1 MGSLYKDIRSFL
13 KSRKRFSKQ
22 ISNLHQEFN
31 KFLNHTSFK
40 NRGFSVQ
47 WEERYPCL
55 NDKTADTPFDTH
67 YVFHLAW
74 AARILA
80 QTKPIEHIDISSSL
94 HFPTIVSAFIPIK
107 FYDYRPADLKLD
119 RLSSEHADLNQ
130 LPFADNSVPSIS
142 CMHTIE
148 HVGLGRYG
156 DTIDFDGD
164 LKSINELKRVTA
176 SKGDLLFVVP
186 VGNPRILFNAHRIYS
201 YEQIM
206 EYFKGFTLME
216 FALIK
221 DDKNGI
227 GLIRN
232 ANPELVKEQ
241 QYGCGCFWFKKQ

>member
-1 MGSLYKDIRSFL
+1 MGTLYKDIRSFL
-13 KSRKRFSKQ
+13 KSRKRLSKQ
-22 ISNLHQEFN
+22 ISNLHEEFS
-31 KFLNHTSFK
+31 KFLNHASFK

-55 NDKTADTPFDTH
+55 NDNTVDTPFDTH

-107 FYDYRPADLKLD
+107 FYDYRPADLQLDKLT
-119 RLSSEHADLNQ
+119 SEHADLNH

-176 SKGDLLFVVP
+176 SEGNLLFVVP
-186 VGNPRILFNAHRIYS
+186 VGSPRILFNAHRIYS
-201 YEQIM
+201 FEQIM
-206 EYFKGFTLME
+206 EYFQGFTLVE

-221 DDKNGI
+221 DDNNGI

-241 QYGCGCFWFKKQ
+241 KYGCGCFWFKKQ